1 MTEKLQ
7 ESPPTAAQL
16 GLMQGDPVPPD
27 KLVTLDRWQDWP
39 WNRWSYQ
46 HIDELIPC
54 ERIGRGDRTSE
65 LLPDHMELGGV
76 TFATGA
82 GEDVRLDAFLKRT
95 CTDGFLVLRQ
105 GRVVTEQYGNGMTP
119 ATRHLLQSVSK
130 SFTGVLAGILTHRG
144 LLDPASPVTEYVP
157 ELGGSSFEAATV
169 RQVLDMTTGTAF
181 SEDYDDPE
189 SDICRYEGAA
199 GWRSRSAGDDADLLD
214 YMYTL
219 RNHRRHGEVFEYRSI
234 LTDLLGIVVER
245 VSGEPFATLAGNL
258 LWAPLGA
265 EHDATI
271 TVDRRGNPMT
281 DGGVA
286 MSLRDL
292 ARFGRLL
299 LEGGVALGRQVVPID
314 WIEDVRRPDEACLEA
329 FSRSDSA
336 SRYPKGH
343 YRNQWWVPDRE
354 AGILLGAGIYGQF
367 LYLDVPTQVAIAK
380 LSTLPFALDLDVS
393 ADHRRA
399 FAAVVETIR

>member
-1 MTEKLQ
+1 MTDKPQ

-27 KLVTLDRWQDWP
+27 KLVTLDRWQSWP

-54 ERIGRGDRTSE
+54 VRIGRGDRRSE
-65 LLPDHMELGGV
+65 LPSDDVQLGGV
-76 TFATGA
+76 TFATEA
-82 GEDVRLDAFLKRT
+82 GEDARLDAFLERT

-144 LLDPASPVTEYVP
+144 LLDPASPVTDHVP

-169 RQVLDMTTGTAF
+169 RQVLDMTTGTEF

-199 GWRSRSAGDDADLLD
+199 GWRSRRPGDVADLLE
-214 YMYTL
+214 YMHTL

-234 LTDLLGIVVER
+234 LTDLLGMVVER
-245 VSGEPFATLAGNL
+245 AGGEPFATLAGDL

-265 EHDATI
+265 EHHATI
-271 TVDRRGNPMT
+271 TVDRSGNPMT

-286 MSLRDL
+286 MTLRDL

-299 LEGGVALGRQVVPID
+299 LDGGAALGQQVVPLD
-314 WIEDVRRPDEACLEA
+314 WIEDVRSADEVCLKA
-329 FSRSDSA
+329 FARSDSA

-343 YRNQWWVPDRE
+343 YRSQWWVPDGE

-367 LYLDVPTQVAIAK
+367 LYLDVPAQVAIAK

-399 FAAVVETIR
+399 FAAVVEAVR